1 MRRRRSA
8 QQPMSFTLAELL
20 NSDDAQRDDPALRR
34 AAKAA
39 VARFYAA
46 IGRRDME
53 ALRQALTP
61 DAVYE
66 FPFSERGS
74 SEPSE
79 CRCLVGPEAIIA
91 FWRDTLS
98 LDMRF
103 GALEDVDLSILADGS
118 RLFIE
123 QRGNI
128 TLADGTSYR
137 NRYILRYDIRD
148 GRIASVRE
156 YMNPIISARAFGRPI
171 GPGGAL

>member
-1 MRRRRSA
+1 MAR
-8 QQPMSFTLAELL
+8 TLAELL
-20 NSDDAQRDDPALRR
+20 NSDDAQRDDPALRP

-74 SEPSE
+74 SDPSE
-79 CRCLVGPEAIIA
+79 YRCFIGPEAIIA
-91 FWRDTLS
+91 FWRYTLS

-128 TLADGTSYR
+128 TLVDGTSYR
-137 NRYILRYDIRD
+137 NRYIFRYDIRD
-148 GRIASVRE
+148 GRIARVRE
-156 YMNPIISARAFGRPI
+156 YINPIISARAFRRPI
-171 GPGGAL
+171 GPGDAM